1 MKKNQSDLVIQRF
14 ISTTGKNQY
23 LLTSA
28 GEAAVIDGSESYDE
42 ICKILDNLEIGLRYL
57 LVTHAHELHIR
68 SLPELKR
75 KYGGTICLHEYE
87 YELLRESK
95 TMLEPDRFVKDK
107 ELLPLGNIEI
117 EVLLTAGH
125 TKGHVCFYVKKV
137 DALFSGS
144 SVLKRGYG
152 KIWGPKS
159 MSLMLFSLKRLSY
172 NIPPETTIYT
182 GSGDLTTMGNEGW
195 IQCLRSV

>member
-1 MKKNQSDLVIQRF
+1 LKKSQSNLVIQQF
-14 ISTTGKNQY
+14 VSTTGKNQY

-28 GEAAVIDGSESYDE
+28 GEAAVIDVSESYDE
-42 ICKILDNLEIGLRYL
+42 VSKILDNMEIGLRYL
-57 LVTHAHELHIR
+57 FVTHAHESHLKA
-68 SLPELKR
+68 LPELKR
-75 KYGGTICLHEYE
+75 KYGGAFCLHEYE
-87 YELLRESK
+87 YELLKESESN
-95 TMLEPDRFVKDK
+95 LEPDRFVKDK
-107 ELLPLGNIEI
+107 ELLQLGDIEI

-125 TKGHVCFYVKKV
+125 TKGHVCYYVKKA

-144 SVLKRGYG
+144 TFLKRGYG

-172 NIPPETTIYT
+172 NIPPQTKIYT

-195 IQCLRSV
+195 IQCLRSA